1 MDNGSKLPNVS
12 IEGNTSSLSWL
23 NIINDSKLILILDY
37 LYINQSRCNNKV
49 KCCLDDI
56 IISCGC
62 KPNNHKGCMNDKFKS
77 TLSALQSM
85 EVIKCK
91 YDLLKVKPTQFIII
105 EYNCIDVNSE
115 GEEINWYYLLNS
127 ARDKIINY
135 KEVNIDNY
143 NLLNVYCYINKK
155 IKKSNNNIQCTGG
168 KSESCFFTYDTVSS
182 ALGFSERSYSKYIS
196 ILKKLKLIDYG
207 NIGKVIDKRGNIS
220 NANNVY
226 VLTSSDDYKHNL
238 KEGLK
243 ESKYFYENLG
253 WTVK

>member
-12 IEGNTSSLSWL
+12 IEGSNNSLSWL
-23 NIINDSKLILILDY
+23 NIIKDNKLMLILDY

-49 KCCLDDI
+49 RCCLEDI
-56 IISCGC
+56 IINCYC
-62 KPNNHKGCMNDKFKS
+62 KPNRHKGCMNDKFKVI
-77 TLSALQSM
+77 LSALQSM
-85 EVIKCK
+85 EVIKCEC
-91 YDLLKVKPTQFIII
+91 DLMLVKPSQFIVI
-105 EYNCIDVNSE
+105 EYCGIDVNSKGNE
-115 GEEINWYYLLNS
+115 VNWYYLLNS
-127 ARDKIINY
+127 AKDKIMAY
-135 KEVNIDNY
+135 KEANIDNY

-155 IKKSNNNIQCTGG
+155 IKKSSSDIQCTGG
-168 KSESCFFTYDTVSS
+168 KSESCFFTYETVSN

-226 VLTSSDDYKHNL
+226 VLTSTDNYKHHL

-243 ESKYFYENLG
+243 ESRYFYENLG
-253 WTVK
+253 WTIK